1 MSEPVKLTHYSHAA
15 GCGCKMAPAVLE
27 EILKDHQSSTLFKEL
42 LVGNHSKDDAA
53 VWDLGN
59 GQSLISTV
67 DFFMPIVDDAFD
79 FGRIAATNAISDV
92 YAMGGKPIMATA
104 LLGWPV
110 NTLPL
115 ELASRVLAGAK
126 AVCENAGIPIAGGH
140 SIDSK
145 EPLFG
150 LSVNGLVPTH
160 QIKTNNSAKEGDVLF
175 LTKPL
180 GTGIMATSVKRG
192 LAQAEHAAKVV
203 ESMCTLNKIGME
215 LGQLEGVNALT
226 DVTGFGLLGH
236 LTEMCEGSNLSA
248 ELYLNKVPYFDF
260 IKTYTDQNCS
270 PDSTFRNWNAIEKKV
285 TPIDDLFFF
294 QLLNDPQTSGGLLVS
309 VEPSQVARVQEV
321 LLKNGYAAFIEPIGK
336 LLVKNELGI
345 HLLKQ

>member
-1 MSEPVKLTHYSHAA
+1 MSESIKLTHYSHAA

-27 EILKDHQSSTLFKEL
+27 EILRDHQSSTLFKQL

-53 VWDLGN
+53 VWDLEN

-92 YAMGGKPIMATA
+92 YAMGGKPIMAIA

-110 NTLPL
+110 NTLPI
-115 ELASRVLAGAK
+115 ELASKVLAGAK
-126 AVCENAGIPIAGGH
+126 AVCEQAGIPIAGGH

-150 LSVNGLVPTH
+150 LSVNGLVQTDK
-160 QIKTNNSAKEGDVLF
+160 IKTNNCAKEGDLLF

-180 GTGIMATSVKRG
+180 GTGIMATAVKRG
-192 LAQAEHAAKVV
+192 LAEATHAAKVV

-215 LGQLEGVNALT
+215 LGITKGVNALT

-248 ELYLNKVPYFDF
+248 ELYVSKVPYFDF
-260 IKTYTDQNCS
+260 IKIYTDLNCS
-270 PDSTFRNWNAIEKKV
+270 PGSTFRNWNAIEKKV
-285 TPIDDLFFF
+285 TPLPDKFLIE
-294 QLLNDPQTSGGLLVS
+294 LLNDPQTSGGLLVS
-309 VEPSQVARVQEV
+309 VDPVFAKNIID
-321 LLKNGYAAFIEPIGK
+321 LFKKNGLELFLEPIGK
-336 LLVKNELGI
+336 MIAKKESTITILN
-345 HLLKQ
+345 